1 MPTGDRSARGRAVNA
16 ARHGEHEADE
26 HEGLSRHVREN
37 QCFGLSRLKVK
48 TVVAVAPVLRMEV
61 EARCIPR
68 PAQASRVVSGRGC
81 GAGISPTTGN
91 DLDLPP
97 KAFRSGELRRVRE

>member
-1 MPTGDRSARGRAVNA
+1 MHA

-37 QCFGLSRLKVK
+37 QRFGLSRLKVT

-61 EARCIPR
+61 EARRIPG
-68 PAQASRVVSGRGC
+68 PAQTSRVVAGRG
-81 GAGISPTTGN
+81 GRAWIPPTAGNS
-91 DLDLPP
+91 LDLPS
-97 KAFRSGELRRVRE
+97 KALRSRALRAVRE